1 MLAIVGASG
10 KLGGATLAAL
20 LSYKLAAPSEI
31 VAITS
36 SQPRSETWKSLES
49 KGVTVRHG
57 TFEDGATLEA
67 ALQGCDK
74 FFLVSTPKVE
84 LDYNDAPEGQGRE
97 KHHYVAIQAALRAG
111 VGHIYYSSLAF
122 GRPSKAGVMRA
133 HIRTETYLESL
144 GAENKVAVTVMRE
157 GLYSESWPLYL
168 MGVDP
173 KSLTALGI
181 DHEGNEEGGSGE
193 VEVRVPGDG
202 KVSWTAIEDLGLAS
216 ALVLGC
222 YVVIAPAYASEVCP
236 LALRAHLTSYTNLC
250 FVIGQLLANGVT
262 AGTSKL
268 DNHWAYS
275 IPFALQWFWVLVIL
289 PGMFFVP
296 ESPWWL
302 VRMGRMHEAEEAL
315 RRLSSSKVNVSATLA
330 VIAETDRLEREIEAG
345 STYLDCFNKAN
356 WRRTEISIG
365 VYCTQVLSGIYLIN
379 YGTYFFQQAGL
390 ATEDSF
396 YMSIGFLAVGF
407 VGTLGSWFLMLHFGR
422 RPIFV
427 QGLGMLVILQ
437 LIIGILDCVPG
448 RPSGVAW
455 AESTLMLVWN
465 FAYDLSIGPVC
476 FALLGECSAARVRSK
491 TIAVAT
497 AAQGVI
503 GIIMTVAIPYM
514 INPDQANMQ
523 GKLGFF
529 FGGLAALCYVWAF
542 FRVPETRGRSYDEL
556 DMLFSKNIP
565 ARKFKDYQVDG
576 VAHTEN

>member
-1 MLAIVGASG
+1 MASSDPAPDDAKPGVIAESAAVLTAAIQQEHELTFMEAVKLYPSAVGWSAFVSIGVIMLAFDPQLLGNLYATPQFQRDFGYEYNGEYIISAPWQTGLSMGNPIGQVVGALISAYPMDLFG
-10 KLGGATLAAL
+10 RKYTFATCVVLTAGLVFIQFFARSLPVLLAGELLGG
-20 LSYKLAAPSEI
+20 
-31 VAITS
+31 
-36 SQPRSETWKSLES
+36 
-49 KGVTVRHG
+49 
-57 TFEDGATLEA
+57 
-67 ALQGCDK
+67 
-74 FFLVSTPKVE
+74 
-84 LDYNDAPEGQGRE
+84 
-97 KHHYVAIQAALRAG
+97 
-111 VGHIYYSSLAF
+111 
-122 GRPSKAGVMRA
+122 
-133 HIRTETYLESL
+133 
-144 GAENKVAVTVMRE
+144 
-157 GLYSESWPLYL
+157 
-168 MGVDP
+168 
-173 KSLTALGI
+173 
-181 DHEGNEEGGSGE
+181 
-193 VEVRVPGDG
+193 
-202 KVSWTAIEDLGLAS
+202 
-216 ALVLGC
+216 LVLGC

>member
-1 MLAIVGASG
+1 M
-10 KLGGATLAAL
+10 
-20 LSYKLAAPSEI
+20 
-31 VAITS
+31 
-36 SQPRSETWKSLES
+36 
-49 KGVTVRHG
+49 
-57 TFEDGATLEA
+57 
-67 ALQGCDK
+67 
-74 FFLVSTPKVE
+74 STT
-84 LDYNDAPEGQGRE
+84 G
-97 KHHYVAIQAALRAG
+97 
-111 VGHIYYSSLAF
+111 
-122 GRPSKAGVMRA
+122 
-133 HIRTETYLESL
+133 
-144 GAENKVAVTVMRE
+144 
-157 GLYSESWPLYL
+157 
-168 MGVDP
+168 
-173 KSLTALGI
+173 
-181 DHEGNEEGGSGE
+181 
-193 VEVRVPGDG
+193 
-202 KVSWTAIEDLGLAS
+202 
-216 ALVLGC
+216 
-222 YVVIAPAYASEVCP
+222 
-236 LALRAHLTSYTNLC
+236 
-250 FVIGQLLANGVT
+250 
-262 AGTSKL
+262 
-268 DNHWAYS
+268 
-275 IPFALQWFWVLVIL
+275 FWVLVIL

-396 YMSIGFLAVGF
+396 YMSIGFLGKFLSTSIFSPPQLSKITNRQSPAVGF

-556 DMLFSKNIP
+556 DSKSFISNTSLRLLLVQSFCSARNMYTNTYVQCSSARTSRQESSKTTKSMELSTRKIRAPTFGKVARWTVSILFFKELDIRVLCMGVYDK
-565 ARKFKDYQVDG
+565 RKFYPLYSAFG
-576 VAHTEN
+576 VK